1 MKTRFVMM
9 EMPSNIKVA
18 VPFAADEM
26 IDSRLLIILRDRA
39 WQIFRSDDF
48 KNVENQ

>member
-9 EMPSNIKVA
+9 ELPSNIKVA

>member
-1 MKTRFVMM
+1 MKTKFIMM

-18 VPFAADEM
+18 VPIDAEEM
-26 IDSRLLIILRDRA
+26 IDSRLLIILRDQA
-39 WQIFRSDDF
+39 WQIFNSDDF